1 MSPKRYTVRDGKS
14 VEVGSVFKA
23 WGSGDL
29 NKMLA
34 ALSDEAHLI
43 DRHFLLQNIVDITYK
58 SRNEESSRGK
68 CKDIAETH
76 ISEFPSIAEALK
88 KDMGTLPRITTF
100 QHYATILT
108 EDGDFAKA
116 IEVCTIALKYGLHDG
131 TKSGFEGRIK
141 RIEKKAA
148 QS

>member
-1 MSPKRYTVRDGKS
+1 MGFFDFLFRKKPESKQEMSPKRYTVRDGKS

-76 ISEFPSIAEALK
+76 ISEFPSIAEAQ
-88 KDMGTLPRITTF
+88 I
-100 QHYATILT
+100 
-108 EDGDFAKA
+108 
-116 IEVCTIALKYGLHDG
+116 
-131 TKSGFEGRIK
+131 GR
-141 RIEKKAA
+141 AHV
-148 QS
+148 